1 MFQSTWTVSLE
12 DSEESKFIGGFFSL
26 FFRAFLSRGFALVL
40 SRAGA
45 LPLCS
50 QERGL
55 CLIFQTYRPSALK
68 LTTGSV
74 VSDFRAN
81 SRNPHFNLFRTSP
94 WLACYIVEKLLLKP
108 FLRSVRVNRISLS
121 RRF

>member
-12 DSEESKFIGGFFSL
+12 DSEEVVYW
-26 FFRAFLSRGFALVL
+26 AFLSRGFALVL

-68 LTTGSV
+68 HTTGSV
-74 VSDFRAN
+74 VSAFRAN

-94 WLACYIVEKLLLKP
+94 WLE
-108 FLRSVRVNRISLS
+108 
-121 RRF
+121 